1 MHGAYQSPN
10 LQFPGNVA
18 AKESLKSNNAQAV
31 VEHIIYFDSFKSLNN
46 PEVGTIIFYHFAD
59 REIEAQTGNLPQVT
73 ESIWWTEINKM
84 LSA

>member
-1 MHGAYQSPN
+1 MVHTRVPISSFQEM
-10 LQFPGNVA
+10 LQQRRV
-18 AKESLKSNNAQAV
+18 SSSNNAQAV

-46 PEVGTIIFYHFAD
+46 PDVGTIIFYHFAD

-73 ESIWWTEINKM
+73 ESIRWTEINKM